1 METCPHPSVEDGF
14 CTECGIEFTDAK
26 IDMSSSYSEYHSY
39 VDGNAPLPFEA
50 DLKNLNIP
58 EEVKT
63 TVIALA
69 SSCPR
74 ETHRMGVRRQQ
85 LFAYIYIAYLQLGY
99 KFDPDKIKEKL
110 SMTQR
115 EVNMALRIISGTSS
129 LNIPVSGSA
138 DAAPLSVPIVV
149 ISPLIY
155 LEDICKLNG
164 VEESYEEIQKMAKVL
179 LEKNKLLLEY
189 NPKHIATAM
198 VRHYL
203 NLNKVNIP
211 KFAKNNGISDSIL
224 KQHISA

>member
-1 METCPHPSVEDGF
+1 MEDGF
-14 CTECGIEFTDAK
+14 CTECGIEFTDSK

-39 VDGNAPLPFEA
+39 VDGNSPLPFEA
-50 DLKNLNIP
+50 DLKNLSIP
-58 EEVKT
+58 EEVKN
-63 TVIALA
+63 TVISLA

-110 SMTQR
+110 NMNQR

-138 DAAPLSVPIVV
+138 DLAPLSAPIVV

-155 LEDICKLNG
+155 LEDICKNNNI
-164 VEESYEEIQKMAKVL
+164 EESYEEIQKISKVI

-189 NPKHIATAM
+189 NPKHIAVAM
-198 VRHYL
+198 VRYYL
-203 NLNKVNIP
+203 NLNKINIP
-211 KFAKNNGISDSIL
+211 KFAKLNGISDSIL
-224 KQHISA
+224 KQHLNRIISMNL